1 MIQVIGLSGKAGSGK
16 DFIASRIITPKYG
29 YVPFSI
35 AWHVKAN
42 LVGKGVLTYEE
53 AFITKPPHARHLLQQ
68 EATESG
74 RDIYGED
81 MWLRAADSWMRT
93 IYTSWGIKRFILPDV
108 RFVNEVNYIK
118 NMGGKVIRIVAP
130 ERVAQSPLSDEAR
143 QHYSEIALDDYPLD
157 NFDGLLYNDI
167 GQEDTLV
174 SRTEQLFNKLLLK

>member
-1 MIQVIGLSGKAGSGK
+1 MIKVIGLSGKAGSGK

-74 RDIYGED
+74 RDVYGPD

-93 IYTSWGIKRFILPDV
+93 IYESWGIQRFVLPDV
-108 RFVNEVNYIK
+108 RFPNEVEYIK
-118 NMGGKVIRIVAP
+118 KMGGRVFRIVAP
-130 ERVAQSPLSDEAR
+130 TRVAQSPLSEEAK
-143 QHYSEIALDDYPLD
+143 QHYSEVALDDYPLD
-157 NFDGLLYNDI
+157 KFDGIIHNDI
-167 GQEDTLV
+167 GQEDNLV
-174 SRTEQLFNKLLLK
+174 SHIQQLNII

>member
-1 MIQVIGLSGKAGSGK
+1 MIQVIGLSGKANSGK
-16 DFIASRIITPKYG
+16 DYIASRIITPRYG

-42 LVGKGVLTYEE
+42 LVGKGALTYEE

-93 IYTSWGIKRFILPDV
+93 IYDSWGINRFILPDV
-108 RFVNEVNYIK
+108 RFINEVNYVK
-118 NMGGKVIRIVAP
+118 HLGGKVIRIIAP
-130 ERVAQSPLSDEAR
+130 TRVAHSSLSEEAR
-143 QHYSEIALDDYPLD
+143 RHYSETALDDYPLD

-167 GQEDTLV
+167 GQEETLV
-174 SRTEQLFNKLLLK
+174 SRTEELFNKLLLT